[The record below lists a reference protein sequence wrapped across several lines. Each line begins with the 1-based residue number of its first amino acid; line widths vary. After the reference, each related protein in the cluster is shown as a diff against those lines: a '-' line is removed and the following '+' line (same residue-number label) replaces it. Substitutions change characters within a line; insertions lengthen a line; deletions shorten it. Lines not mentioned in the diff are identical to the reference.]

1 MKNHELYHTDIYL
14 GQDFSDGIK
23 HWKYVKRVKVNGK
36 WRYYYDD
43 AEYSNAKNAVKTASK
58 QYLEDYAKDYHAKEK
73 IAEAKPALETARQNY
88 LKDKNNEAAKKEY
101 RKQSMN
107 MANLEIDRDITDYY
121 SAESKEAV
129 KTAVN
134 KYKKVKLKTA
144 PRRIIAKGLAAIG
157 NALSTLSSK
166 VASYKKKK

>member
-1 MKNHELYHTDIYL
+1 MNKHELYHTDIYL

-43 AEYSNAKNAVKTASK
+43 AEYTNAKNAVKSANK
-58 QYLEDYAKDYHAKEK
+58 QYVDDYAKKYHAKAQME
-73 IAEAKPALETARQNY
+73 ETKTD
-88 LKDKNNEAAKKEY
+88 LDAAKKAYIKDNTSANAKAY
-101 RKQSMN
+101 RVQSEK
-107 MANLEIDRDITDYY
+107 MANYEIDYEIADYY
-121 SAESKEAV
+121 TAESKKAV
-129 KTAVN
+129 KEAVN

-144 PRRIIAKGLAAIG
+144 PRRIIAKGIAAIG

-166 VASYKKKK
+166 VNSYIKKK